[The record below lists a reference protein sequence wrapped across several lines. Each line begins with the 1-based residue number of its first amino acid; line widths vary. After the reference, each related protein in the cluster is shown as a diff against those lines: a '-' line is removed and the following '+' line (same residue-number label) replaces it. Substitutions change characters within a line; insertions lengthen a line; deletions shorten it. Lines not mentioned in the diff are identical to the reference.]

1 MTPYENVASR
11 LSFHSR
17 KMARCPAHSDKVA
30 SLSVTEFRDGKV
42 GLHCFAGCTTGEI
55 CEAIGLSL
63 RDLFPKSSAVLPLK
77 MERRRINV
85 STAEAMAFISL
96 EADILATVG
105 NDLKCGRTPSD
116 EDINRAV
123 LAAERIAKIHSELSY
138 V

>member
-1 MTPYENVASR
+1 
-11 LSFHSR
+11 
-17 KMARCPAHSDKVA
+17 
-30 SLSVTEFRDGKV
+30 
-42 GLHCFAGCTTGEI
+42 
-55 CEAIGLSL
+55 
-63 RDLFPKSSAVLPLK
+63 

>member
-1 MTPYENVASR
+1 MTPYENVSSR
-11 LSFHSR
+11 LSFTSR
-17 KMARCPAHSDKVA
+17 NMARCPAHQDRHA

-42 GLHCFAGCTTGEI
+42 GLHCFAGCTTGEV
-55 CEAIGLSL
+55 CEAIGLTL
-63 RDLFPKSSAVLPLK
+63 RDLFPEPVAGPHRKAVRK
-77 MERRRINV
+77 RITV

-105 NDLKCGRTPSD
+105 NDLKCGRKPS
-116 EDINRAV
+116 ETDINRAV